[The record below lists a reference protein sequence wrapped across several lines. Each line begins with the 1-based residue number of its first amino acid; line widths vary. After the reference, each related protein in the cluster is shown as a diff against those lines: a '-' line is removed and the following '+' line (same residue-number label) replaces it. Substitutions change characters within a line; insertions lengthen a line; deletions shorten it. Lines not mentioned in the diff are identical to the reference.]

1 VAVGN
6 EEREGAFPKLAG
18 QHAPYLKGQ
27 LQLMKERR
35 RGGSEYV
42 HLMHAF
48 VDRLTAE
55 QIEEVTRYFASLSP
69 AFE

>member
-1 VAVGN
+1 MPAVLSLV
-6 EEREGAFPKLAG
+6 LA
-18 QHAPYLKGQ
+18 LGQ

-48 VDRLTAE
+48 VDRLTAR
-55 QIEEVTRYFASLSP
+55 QIEDVTSYFASLPPSS
-69 AFE
+69 E